1 MSPPLACSD
10 RLARNGSQT
19 RSRCASYNARMN
31 SSPRSR
37 SAPAVQTCEVPAQKI
52 SRRGARA
59 SPDQPRGGARS
70 PGPSPGER
78 LGLRNDWDYALHLPL
93 HYIDE
98 TRISAIASLRD
109 GVAALVQARVVHAEV
124 SPGGRKQLR
133 IQVQD
138 ATGALSLRFFHFY
151 PNWQHQYAPG
161 KLLRVRGEPRAGL
174 FGMEMVHPTCHTA
187 RPDEPLPER
196 LTPVYPA
203 AAGISQAWLRKA
215 ITGARGRLEVHE
227 WLPAEL
233 LDRLQ
238 LPDIASTLDVLHTP
252 PPDVPLQSLEDRS
265 HPGWLRIKFDELLAQ
280 QIAQQRARLARKAL
294 RAWSLPAR
302 DDPQSLS
309 RRLLQALPFA
319 LTRDQ
324 EACAAEIAGDLA
336 LTQPMH
342 RLLQGDVGSGK
353 TVVAALAAAQ
363 TIDCGFQCAL
373 MAPTDILATQHLRKL
388 ADWLEPLGV
397 RVAWLSGTQSRR
409 ERDAAVQAAA
419 SGAAQ
424 LVVGTHAV
432 IQEKVRF
439 HRLGL
444 AIVDEQHRFGVAQ
457 RLSLRA
463 KGLDATP
470 GGAADDGVREPHL
483 LMMSAT
489 PIPRTLAMAVFG
501 DLDVSTIAHLPPGR
515 SPIRTRVFDEARRD
529 AVIARVRALV
539 AAGRQVYWVCPLI
552 EESSARPSPMPPAR
566 RSSDERRGGAFV
578 QAGGEAL
585 DLRNAEATHA
595 ELQAALGADAQW
607 VGLLHGR
614 MPASQK
620 AQVMADFAAGRLR
633 LLVATTVIEVGVD
646 VPAATLMVIEHAERF
661 GLSQLHQ
668 LRGRVGRGADASEC
682 LLLFTP
688 PLSAMARAR
697 LLTIRD
703 TSDGFTLAQKDL
715 ELRGP
720 GELLG
725 QRQSGVQMLR
735 HADLHT
741 DVALLEAAR
750 DAAVWL
756 LRHDQSAAHEH
767 LQRWL
772 GGRLDWLAA

>member
-1 MSPPLACSD
+1 MAHGQCLPWND
-10 RLARNGSQT
+10 RRVPSN
-19 RSRCASYNARMN
+19 CASYNARMN

-37 SAPAVQTCEVPAQKI
+37 SAPAVQTREVVPAEKG
-52 SRRGARA
+52 SRRGTRTH
-59 SPDQPRGGARS
+59 PDQRVS
-70 PGPSPGER
+70 PTRPSALSPGER
-78 LGLRNDWDYALHLPL
+78 LGLGSDWDYALHLPL
-93 HYIDE
+93 HYMDE

-109 GVAALVQARVVHAEV
+109 GVPAVVQARIVHAEA
-124 SPGGRKQLR
+124 SAGGRKQLR

-138 ATGALSLRFFHFY
+138 ASGVLNLRFFHFY
-151 PNWQHQYAPG
+151 QNWQRQYAPG

-174 FGMEMVHPTCHTA
+174 FGMEMVHPTCHA
-187 RPDEPLPER
+187 VRPDEPLPER
-196 LTPVYPA
+196 LTPVYPT
-203 AAGISQAWLRKA
+203 AAGISQVWLRKA
-215 ITGARGRLEVHE
+215 ITGARARLEVRE
-227 WLPAEL
+227 WLPADL

-238 LPDIASTLDVLHTP
+238 LPDIASTLDVLHAP
-252 PPDVPLQSLEDRS
+252 PPDAPLHSLEDRS
-265 HPGWLRIKFDELLAQ
+265 HPGWQRVKFDELLAQ
-280 QIAQQRARLARKAL
+280 QLAQQRARLARSAL

-302 DDPQSLS
+302 AGPQSLGP
-309 RRLLQALPFA
+309 RLLQALPFA
-319 LTRDQ
+319 LTLDQ
-324 EACAAEIAGDLA
+324 EACAAEIASNLA
-336 LTQPMH
+336 RSQPMH

-363 TIDCGFQCAL
+363 AIDCGFQCAL

-397 RVAWLSGTQSRR
+397 RVAWLSGAQSRR
-409 ERDAAVQAAA
+409 ERDTAVQAAA

-463 KGLDATP
+463 KGLDDAP
-470 GGAADDGVREPHL
+470 RSEANEAVREPHL

-515 SPIRTRVFDEARRD
+515 SPIRTRVFDAARRD

-539 AAGRQVYWVCPLI
+539 AAGRQVYWVCPLV
-552 EESSARPSPMPPAR
+552 EESAARPSPMAPVR
-566 RSSDERRGGAFV
+566 RSSTDRRKVPFV
-578 QAGGEAL
+578 QTGGEAL

-595 ELQAALGADAQW
+595 ELQVALGTDAER

-620 AQVMADFAAGRLR
+620 TQVMADFAAGRLR

-688 PLSAMARAR
+688 PLSEMARAR
-697 LLTIRD
+697 LLAIRD
-703 TSDGFTLAQKDL
+703 TNDGFALAQKDL

-756 LRHDQSAAHEH
+756 LRHDPLAADEH